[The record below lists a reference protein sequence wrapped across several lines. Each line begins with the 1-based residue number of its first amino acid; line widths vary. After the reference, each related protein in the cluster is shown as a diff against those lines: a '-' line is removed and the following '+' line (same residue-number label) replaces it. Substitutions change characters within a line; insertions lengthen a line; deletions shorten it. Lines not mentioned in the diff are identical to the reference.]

1 MAHIPTVILKF
12 VVCSSEQ
19 KKGGY
24 TVGLK
29 LYFYSQLWSFCYI
42 VTDYSIVQDSN
53 MDLTVEIE
61 TQKRCIMEL
70 VIYVQEGVTCE
81 YL

>member
-1 MAHIPTVILKF
+1 
-12 VVCSSEQ
+12 
-19 KKGGY
+19 
-24 TVGLK
+24 
-29 LYFYSQLWSFCYI
+29 
-42 VTDYSIVQDSN
+42 

-70 VIYVQEGVTCE
+70 VMYAQEGVTCE